1 MSDHSSHWQ
10 PTASLAALRA
20 RAELNAKI
28 RAYFASQNVLE
39 VETPLLAAAATLDP
53 NIEPL
58 QTVCSAVNHPLYLQT
73 SPEYAMKRLLAAG
86 SGSIYQLG
94 KAFRDDACARRHN
107 PEFTLLEWY
116 RVDFDWRELVDDV
129 AAITRL
135 SLGDLPLTL
144 ISYGDLFEQHLDINP
159 HRAAA
164 DELANIARDI
174 FDLGFETAD
183 RDTWL
188 NLLFAAV
195 IEPTLGFDE
204 NGEKELCIVFD
215 YPASQAALARIV
227 DDANGDCVAQRFEV
241 FVNGMELANG
251 YQELTDA
258 NEQRQRFTQEQQL
271 RGEKGL
277 PMRDS
282 DARLI
287 AALENG
293 LPSCSGIALGVD
305 RLLMLQLGVES
316 IEQVLAFSTQN
327 A

>member
-1 MSDHSSHWQ
+1 MQKQWQ
-10 PTASLAALRA
+10 PTASLDALRA
-20 RAELNAKI
+20 RADLNAKI
-28 RAYFASQNVLE
+28 RGYFAEQNVLE

-58 QTVCSAVNHPLYLQT
+58 QTRCGAVKHPLYLQT

-107 PEFTLLEWY
+107 PEFTMLEWY
-116 RVDFDWRELVDDV
+116 RVEFNWRELVDDV
-129 AAITRL
+129 VAITHFA
-135 SLGDLPLTL
+135 LGDLPVTL

-159 HRAAA
+159 HRATAE
-164 DELANIARDI
+164 ELADIAKEN
-174 FDLGFETAD
+174 FDLAFDDAD

-204 NGEKELCIVFD
+204 NDLPEICIVYD
-215 YPASQAALARIV
+215 YPASQAALAQIV
-227 DDANGDCVAQRFEV
+227 EDDNGDTVAQRFEV
-241 FVNGMELANG
+241 FVSGMELANG

-258 NEQRQRFTQEQQL
+258 VEQRQRFAHEQQL
-271 RGEKGL
+271 LGEKGL
-277 PMRDS
+277 PVRDS
-282 DARLI
+282 DARLL

-293 LPSCSGIALGVD
+293 LPDCSGVALGID
-305 RLLMLQLGVES
+305 RLLMLQLGVNS
-316 IEQVLAFSTQN
+316 IEQVLAFSAQH